1 MKTRQG
7 IMTIAACLLSTAAWC
22 GSQDSD
28 FAKKAASGGLAEVSL
43 GKLAES
49 HAQSADIKAFG
60 QRMVQDHS
68 KANDQLMAA
77 AAQANVKLPAS
88 PGPEEQATINRLSKL
103 QGAAFDRAYAQ
114 AMVKDHKKDV
124 AEFQREASTGSNTS
138 LKTFAANTLPTLQ
151 QHLRMA
157 QTLPGASTQQSP
169 SGE

>member
-7 IMTIAACLLSTAAWC
+7 IMMMAGCLLSTAALC
-22 GSQDSD
+22 GPQDND
-28 FAKKAASGGLAEVSL
+28 FARHAASGGLAEVSM

-49 HAQSADIKAFG
+49 HGQSADVKSFG

-77 AAQANVKLPAS
+77 AAQANIKLPAS
-88 PGPEEQATINRLSKL
+88 PMPKDQAAINRLSKL

-114 AMVKDHKKDV
+114 EMVKDHRKDI
-124 AEFQREASTGSNTS
+124 AEFQREANSGGNAN
-138 LKTFAANTLPTLQ
+138 LKTFASNTLPTLKE
-151 QHLRMA
+151 HLQMA
-157 QTLPGASTQQSP
+157 QTLPGARSTPS